1 MEDNSMAGYFSFNKM
16 ITTSFVK
23 VIYLFGSIALT
34 AAGLALT
41 TWAGLGLYHANISSQ
56 IGWRYVAIGAGT
68 VIVGNLVWRIVC
80 ELWIVL
86 FNIHAR
92 LASIDD
98 AMHLDRLPTP
108 SFADAIKSQA
118 RDRSLPTRVP
128 RETIH
133 ETKETYET
141 ARHAS
146 VLGLS

>member
-1 MEDNSMAGYFSFNKM
+1 MAGYFSFNKM

-23 VIYLFGSIALT
+23 ALYFFGFVALT

-41 TWAGLGLYHANISSQ
+41 IWAGLRLYQANISSQ
-56 IGWRYVAIGAGT
+56 LGWRYVAIGAGT
-68 VIVGNLVWRIVC
+68 VIVGNALWRTVC

-98 AMHLDRLPTP
+98 GMYLARLPTP
-108 SFADAIKSQA
+108 GSVANAIQSEAKEEA
-118 RDRSLPTRVP
+118 MPTREP
-128 RETIH
+128 RETVH
-133 ETKETYET
+133 ETTEAYGTVRQT
-141 ARHAS
+141 S

>member
-1 MEDNSMAGYFSFNKM
+1 MLIVLRTARDEVEAREAQPTKFEESF
-16 ITTSFVK
+16 
-23 VIYLFGSIALT
+23 
-34 AAGLALT
+34 
-41 TWAGLGLYHANISSQ
+41 
-56 IGWRYVAIGAGT
+56 
-68 VIVGNLVWRIVC
+68 GNLVWRIVC

-98 AMHLDRLPTP
+98 EMHLDRLPTP

>member
-23 VIYLFGSIALT
+23 VIYLFGSVALT

-68 VIVGNLVWRIVC
+68 AIVGNLVWRIVC

-92 LASIDD
+92 LTSIDD
-98 AMHLDRLPTP
+98 AMHLDRLPTL

-118 RDRSLPTRVP
+118 RDKSLPTRVP

>member
-1 MEDNSMAGYFSFNKM
+1 MAGYFSFNKM

-23 VIYLFGSIALT
+23 VIYFLGFIALT

-41 TWAGLGLYHANISSQ
+41 TWAGLGLYQANISRQ
-56 IGWRYVAIGAGT
+56 LGWRYVAIGAGT
-68 VIVGNLVWRIVC
+68 VIVGNLVWRVVC

-86 FNIHAR
+86 FNIHTR

-98 AMHLDRLPTP
+98 GMHLDRLPTT

-118 RDRSLPTRVP
+118 KEKSSLPARVP
-128 RETIH
+128 REIIH
-133 ETKETYET
+133 ETKESYET
-141 ARHAS
+141 GRQAS